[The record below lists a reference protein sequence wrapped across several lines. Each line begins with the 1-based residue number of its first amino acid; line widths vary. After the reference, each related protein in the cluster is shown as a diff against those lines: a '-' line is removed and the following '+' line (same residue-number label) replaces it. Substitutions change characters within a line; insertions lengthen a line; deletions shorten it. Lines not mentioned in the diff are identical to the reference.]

1 MTLAYRHDRS
11 PMPGHDL
18 TADEKAREPRSL
30 ALVAWFDGWA
40 QAQGI
45 SSGSNG
51 TYPRRL
57 TAGEQAK
64 WREGFNEARADLMCH
79 RAHGFGPCTV
89 QAHKP
94 DPDPD
99 PASEATP

>member
-1 MTLAYRHDRS
+1 VTLAYRHDRS

-40 QAQGI
+40 QALGI
-45 SSGSNG
+45 SSGTNG

-57 TAGEQAK
+57 DASEQRE
-64 WREGFNEARADLMCH
+64 WREGFAEGKRQMTD
-79 RAHGFGPCTV
+79 
-89 QAHKP
+89 HK
-94 DPDPD
+94 PDPD